1 MDNAQI
7 NDNNREAQELP
18 VKSGIEK
25 GADGVLRWVYEMN
38 MWKNPTLV
46 ITIWKVLLLAALI
59 PALLVFL
66 LSIGEG
72 FSSALILFVRILGIT
87 AGSVTVLLLLAY
99 PLIALLNGGKY
110 CVVFELDDNGIR
122 HIQMQKQYERNR
134 VFAMLVALSGLASGE
149 VQVAGAGLLAGS
161 KRSSTSSFRNVRSI
175 KVNEKRR
182 VIYLNENFSYNQVYA
197 DTENFPFVSEFII
210 SHCKKA
216 KVTYK

>member
-18 VKSGIEK
+18 VNSGIKK

-46 ITIWKVLLLAALI
+46 ITIWKVLLLAAFV
-59 PALLVFL
+59 PAFLVFFMNL
-66 LSIGEG
+66 GDG
-72 FSSALILFVRILGIT
+72 FSTALILFVRIFGIT
-87 AGSVTVLLLLAY
+87 AGTVTVLLLLAY

-110 CVVFELDDNGIR
+110 CVVFEMDENGIR

-149 VQVAGAGLLAGS
+149 VQVAGAGLLARS

-197 DTENFPFVSEFII
+197 ETENFPFVSEFII
-210 SHCKKA
+210 SRCKKA